1 MFIDEICTVNDDGEF
16 SSSYKYICLKQLELK
31 LEHQGEDAKFLD
43 LEIIHL
49 RKIYLQ
55 ISFLSEGTIFL
66 SLLYIWL
73 VCGAISQHQYF
84 QTSYE

>member
-16 SSSYKYICLKQLELK
+16 SSSYKYIYLKQLELK

-73 VCGAISQHQYF
+73 VCGATSQHQYF

>member
-1 MFIDEICTVNDDGEF
+1 MFIDEIFTVNDDGEF
-16 SSSYKYICLKQLELK
+16 SSSYKYTYLKQLELK
-31 LEHQGEDAKFLD
+31 LGHQGEHAKFLD
-43 LEIIHL
+43 LEKIYL

-73 VCGAISQHQYF
+73 ICGAISHHQYF

>member
-1 MFIDEICTVNDDGEF
+1 MFIDEIYTVNDDGEF
-16 SSSYKYICLKQLELK
+16 SSSYKYIYLKQLELK

-66 SLLYIWL
+66 SLLYIRL
-73 VCGAISQHQYF
+73 ICGAISQHQYF
-84 QTSYE
+84 QTYYE

>member
-16 SSSYKYICLKQLELK
+16 SSSYKYIYLKQLELK